1 MSSEQATHT
10 ASCGEAPWRDAVSFI
25 ERKMLEGLK
34 HGFFTLSIHVEME
47 NQQRR
52 VMTVHC
58 GTSHRFVIRKEDIP
72 R

>member
-1 MSSEQATHT
+1 MCSS
-10 ASCGEAPWRDAVSFI
+10 DLFI